1 MAKYSLS
8 NSEERVLFRSFIIK
22 LVTTEFFVESPKIGA
37 LIGNNLFN
45 PEAVRGTA
53 KIEKDGSI
61 NSKPLKLVITS
72 SSTIQETKSAFLVF
86 LMLTGS

>member
-45 PEAVRGTA
+45 P
-53 KIEKDGSI
+53 
-61 NSKPLKLVITS
+61 
-72 SSTIQETKSAFLVF
+72 
-86 LMLTGS
+86 